1 VGTTRRALAASEQTS
16 PSALLLAKQASL
28 FRRSGTPSTEKK
40 CSLFSFG
47 ANRALSS
54 SSASLHSPAVPVAPS
69 FPNGAQGRENQSQRE
84 TEKTLCAHLF
94 LSRSR
99 SKLKKIE
106 TKIPSCPA
114 LTSKYTP
121 PPFLT
126 GAHAQ
131 TLFNRLRSLTVDA
144 GYARQLLP
152 CPAAAGSS
160 GNDGPTTVVLDWVRG
175 SDCPLAAAP
184 SAPVLLILHGA
195 AGSSADCKHA
205 AVGAADRGWRAA
217 VLTLRRRG
225 GGSSGGP
232 AAAPTP
238 AASREAAA
246 AAAASA
252 VRTALCSINDRFP
265 HAPLLGLGYA
275 AGGAVLVRVLAE
287 AAAKGGSGSGRGGHR
302 GNGGAAKSRRR
313 RGSEGAGAGG
323 SFGSASAASLG
334 GASSPRSSSGVP
346 RLAAAVAISSP
357 LGDGAAA
364 RAAVAAAG
372 PGGLGGLDSL
382 YARRV
387 GAAFRRAV
395 STTATAAASV
405 GASQGRRREGPYDAP
420 DAAASDAAAARHA
433 GAPPSPTS
441 TPSSSSSVSEAVRR
455 SASPEEGG
463 DHSSSPSH
471 TSDNDGWLS
480 HDAATLD
487 AVRRI
492 DAPTLLLAAAD
503 DPFVRGAWPPLVEAV
518 RGNATGSAAL
528 AVTARGGHLGFLT
541 GASGLGLSW
550 AEEAALQFLG
560 EWADDGGGEE
570 RDDGDDERD
579 ERIGD
584 GERFNADD
592 VAAANTAAFAATAA
606 AFEAATAAVA
616 AAKRTPGGASA
627 SSSASHLSS
636 GSSAGG
642 AGGGGGSSAGGG
654 GGGGASDGSG
664 SAIPESPRG
673 VIASAPASS
682 QQPQQHQKQ
691 KQPAIKQ
698 QQQALSRVPRRVPTV
713 SASLALLGSGSTRA
727 LASAAEE
734 EEDEE
739 EAPRAR
745 PRLQACPASSA

>member
-1 VGTTRRALAASEQTS
+1 M
-16 PSALLLAKQASL
+16 
-28 FRRSGTPSTEKK
+28 
-40 CSLFSFG
+40 
-47 ANRALSS
+47 
-54 SSASLHSPAVPVAPS
+54 HSPAVPVAPS

-225 GGSSGGP
+225 GGSSGP

-364 RAAVAAAG
+364 RAAVAVAG
-372 PGGLGGLDSL
+372 AGGLGGLDSL

-420 DAAASDAAAARHA
+420 DAAASDAAAAARHA

-560 EWADDGGGEE
+560 EWADDSGGEE

-616 AAKRTPGGASA
+616 VAKRTPGGASA

-682 QQPQQHQKQ
+682 QQPQQHLKQ